1 MSTQSLVG
9 SGPDR
14 DTPHK
19 LFSEGLRLGE
29 FAREALAEESARLGV
44 SSEELASFSVMYYLA
59 DFDSG
64 RIARRRPPLTPSTH
78 PSERE
83 ASWARGELA
92 RSQARSFARR
102 AVRCS

>member
-64 RIARRRPPLTPSTH
+64 RTSRRPPLTPSTH
-78 PSERE
+78 PSGRE
-83 ASWARGELA
+83 AAWARGELA
-92 RSQARSFARR
+92 RSQARSCARR